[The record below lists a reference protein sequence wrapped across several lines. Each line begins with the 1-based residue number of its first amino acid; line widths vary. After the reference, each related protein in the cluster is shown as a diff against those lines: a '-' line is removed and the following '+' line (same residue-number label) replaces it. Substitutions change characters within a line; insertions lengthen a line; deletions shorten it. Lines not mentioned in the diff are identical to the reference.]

1 MNPSI
6 ADSARPS
13 SVAPEIPGSLPE
25 RQGQTRFVHRRV
37 GVVGLGHMGQAFA
50 ANLIAD
56 GHQVFVWDRNP
67 ERTHVL
73 QRSGAH
79 AAVRLADLSHYD
91 AVISSVSDDDALA
104 AVALGAEGLVSV
116 LAAQTV
122 HISMSTV
129 SPALSG
135 RLVEKHALHGQAY
148 VAAPVLGNPDAAQA
162 RKLFVLAAGR
172 AAAVEKVR
180 PLLEGF
186 GQRLFVI
193 AENAA
198 AADLVKL
205 AGNVLTA
212 TALESMGEVLAL
224 LRKGGVDPGVAFDV
238 ITNSLFDS
246 QVHRTY
252 GRKIVEQHYS
262 PAGMAVP
269 LAVKD
274 LWLALA
280 EAEREAVPMPA
291 ASLVHDRLVGMLAR
305 GWADLDWSALGLLA
319 ARDAGLDDAATADGA
334 SSPRP

>member
-1 MNPSI
+1 MHWLSGNLVWSGGDRQLRLCRRRPGDCNTAPGERSGLNHARSMLMNPSI

-37 GVVGLGHMGQAFA
+37 GVVELGHMGQAFA

-67 ERTHVL
+67 ERMHVL

-148 VAAPVLGNPDAAQA
+148 VAAPGLGNPDAAQA

-198 AADLVKL
+198 A
-205 AGNVLTA
+205 G
-212 TALESMGEVLAL
+212 ESCQA
-224 LRKGGVDPGVAFDV
+224 RWQRAYRDCA
-238 ITNSLFDS
+238 
-246 QVHRTY
+246 
-252 GRKIVEQHYS
+252 
-262 PAGMAVP
+262 
-269 LAVKD
+269 
-274 LWLALA
+274 
-280 EAEREAVPMPA
+280 RE
-291 ASLVHDRLVGMLAR
+291 HG
-305 GWADLDWSALGLLA
+305 
-319 ARDAGLDDAATADGA
+319 
-334 SSPRP
+334 